1 MTPALRW
8 IPATATFVC
17 LALIGVPLLGPDT
30 GPGAAVAQDEGPR
43 ALVILEEEEP
53 QTTYPLLSR
62 TMSEARLGEL
72 LFDRFFFT
80 TSGGDIESR
89 VFAEGWGTR
98 SPNLTI
104 TVRDG
109 LKFSDGTAA
118 TFSDVAF
125 TINDVYRR
133 ADLGHP
139 SAPWYAKV
147 FGDSQQITPT
157 TGSVRYLVSMPDE
170 GAERYLVTTTLLSR
184 AALMGEAGKSVDLV
198 ASRRQPVGTGPFHAA
213 APIDNFDDV
222 TLQRNPHRLTDEEP
236 DSRRVD
242 AVRLL
247 YDQDAA
253 RQKELLEG
261 GRADVWV
268 APPPA
273 VLPGFRADRD
283 RFGVRTYDLNQW
295 WYLAVDPAN
304 PHLSVPGVREALDRS
319 VPRQQLREKLG
330 ADSAEL
336 TSGPF
341 LPGSAWLPGDL
352 GPTPED
358 RDGAR
363 QLMEA
368 AGYAHE
374 GGRWM
379 KDGEE
384 VSLQLGVE
392 GDILDDFNDVVYG
405 LVDGW
410 EDAGFRV
417 RVRAIRSSDWRNLV
431 EAGQA
436 TGNWDLILGRWN
448 LDREEAALELFR
460 KPQGSG
466 IQVNLF
472 GWSHSEV
479 DGIVRDF
486 YAETSGPAR
495 EALMQKL
502 HRLVSVERPYLFLWS
517 LKTQSVYR
525 RDRVTGFRASPYY
538 FYSRFEGIAW
548 KEAAS
553 E

>member
-1 MTPALRW
+1 MNRPVRW
-8 IPATATFVC
+8 IPAAATLVC
-17 LALIGVPLLGPDT
+17 LAVL
-30 GPGAAVAQDEGPR
+30 AAPWPAVVAQDEGPR
-43 ALVILEEEEP
+43 TLVVLEEEEP

-72 LFDRFFFT
+72 LFDRFFVT
-80 TSGGDIESR
+80 SSGGDVDSR
-89 VFAEGWGTR
+89 VFLDGWRAR

-104 TVRDG
+104 TLREG
-109 LKFSDGTAA
+109 LKFSDGTEA

-133 ADLGHP
+133 ADVGHP
-139 SAPWYAKV
+139 SADWYAKV

-157 TGSVRYLVSMPDE
+157 TGSIRYLVSMPDE

-184 AALMGEAGKSVDLV
+184 AALAGDGPADLV
-198 ASRRQPVGTGPFHAA
+198 GTKRQPVGTGPFHAA

-222 TLQRNPHRLTDEEP
+222 SLMRNPHRLVEGEP
-236 DSRRVD
+236 KERQVD

-283 RFGVRTYDLNQW
+283 RFSVRTYDLNQW
-295 WYLAVDPAN
+295 WYVAVDPAN
-304 PHLSVPGVREALDRS
+304 VHLASPAVREALDRV

-341 LPGSAWLPGDL
+341 LPGSAWLPGDV
-352 GPTPED
+352 GSTPED
-358 RDGAR
+358 RDGSKL
-363 QLMEA
+363 LMEA
-368 AGYAHE
+368 DGYVLE
-374 GGRWM
+374 GGRWK
-379 KDGEE
+379 KDGQE
-384 VSLQLGVE
+384 VDLRLGVE

-417 RVRAIRSSDWRNLV
+417 RVRAIRSSDWRNVV

-436 TGNWDLILGRWN
+436 SGEYDLILGRWN

-460 KPQGSG
+460 AASG
-466 IQVNLF
+466 KGVQVNLF
-472 GWSHSEV
+472 AWSHDDVE
-479 DGIVRDF
+479 GIVRDF

-502 HRLVSVERPYLFLWS
+502 HRLVSTERPYLFLWS

-525 RDRVTGFRASPYY
+525 KDRVTGFRAAPYY
-538 FYSRFEGIAW
+538 FYSRFEGLAW
-548 KEAAS
+548 KDAAS

>member
-1 MTPALRW
+1 M
-8 IPATATFVC
+8 
-17 LALIGVPLLGPDT
+17 
-30 GPGAAVAQDEGPR
+30 AQEEGPR
-43 ALVILEEEEP
+43 ALVVLEEEEP

-72 LFDRFFFT
+72 LFDRFFVT
-80 TSGGDIESR
+80 SSGGDIESR
-89 VFAEGWGTR
+89 VFVEGWRAR
-98 SPNLTI
+98 SPNLTV
-104 TVRDG
+104 TVREG
-109 LKFSDGTAA
+109 LKFSDGTEA

-133 ADLGHP
+133 QDLGHT
-139 SAPWYAKV
+139 SAAWYAKV
-147 FGDSQQITPT
+147 FGDCQQITPT
-157 TGSVRYLVSMPDE
+157 TGSVRYLVSMPEE

-184 AALMGEAGKSVDLV
+184 AALSGDGSVDLV
-198 ASRRQPVGTGPFHAA
+198 ESRRQPVGTGPFHAA
-213 APIDNFDDV
+213 GTIDNFDDV
-222 TLQRNPHRLTDEEP
+222 RLMRNPHRLGDEP
-236 DSRRVD
+236 DPSRVE

-273 VLPGFRADRD
+273 VLPAFRADRE

-295 WYLAVDPAN
+295 WYVALDPADPHLAVPA
-304 PHLSVPGVREALDRS
+304 VREALDRA

-330 ADSAEL
+330 GDSAEL

-352 GPTPED
+352 APTPED
-358 RDGAR
+358 AAGAR
-363 QLMEA
+363 QLMES
-368 AGYAHE
+368 AGYALD
-374 GGRWM
+374 GGRWT
-379 KDGEE
+379 KDGQEL
-384 VSLQLGVE
+384 SLQLGVE

-417 RVRAIRSSDWRNLV
+417 RVRAIRASDWRDVV
-431 EAGQA
+431 EAGKA
-436 TGNWDLILGRWN
+436 SGTWNLVLGRWN

-460 KPQGSG
+460 EPQGTG
-466 IQVNLF
+466 VQVNLF
-472 GWSHSEV
+472 GWTHDRVEE
-479 DGIVRDF
+479 IVREF
-486 YAETSGPAR
+486 YAETSGPVR
-495 EALMQKL
+495 EARMQEL
-502 HRLVSVERPYLFLWS
+502 HRLVAGERPYLFLWS

-525 RDRVTGFRASPYY
+525 RDRITGFRAAPYY

-548 KEAAS
+548 KDAAN
-553 E
+553 

>member
-1 MTPALRW
+1 MTPPVRW
-8 IPATATFVC
+8 IAPVSTLAC
-17 LALIGVPLLGPDT
+17 LALLGVLLLGP
-30 GPGAAVAQDEGPR
+30 GPGEAVAQEEGPR
-43 ALVILEEEEP
+43 ALVVLEEEEP
-53 QTTYPLLSR
+53 QTTWPLLSR

-72 LFDRFFFT
+72 LFDRFFVT
-80 TSGGDIESR
+80 SSGGDIDSL
-89 VFAEGWGTR
+89 VFADGWRAR

-104 TVRDG
+104 TIREG
-109 LKFSDGTAA
+109 LKFSDGSDA

-139 SAPWYAKV
+139 SAPWYARV
-147 FGDSQQITPT
+147 FGDSQQITPS

-170 GAERYLVTTTLLSR
+170 GAERYLVTTALLSR
-184 AALMGEAGKSVDLV
+184 VALAAEDGGVDLD
-198 ASRRQPVGTGPFHAA
+198 ASRRRPVGTGPFHAA
-213 APIDNFDDV
+213 APVDNFDDV
-222 TLQRNPHRLTDEEP
+222 TLMRNPHRLVEGEP
-236 DSRRVD
+236 DARRLE

-295 WYLAVDPAN
+295 WYVAVDPAN
-304 PHLSVPGVREALDRS
+304 PHLAAPAVREALDRS

-358 RDGAR
+358 RDGSR
-363 QLMEA
+363 QLMES
-368 AGYAHE
+368 AGYVHE
-374 GGRWM
+374 GGRWT
-379 KDGEE
+379 KDGQE
-384 VSLQLGVE
+384 VALRLGVE

-410 EDAGFRV
+410 EDAGFKV
-417 RVRAIRSSDWRNLV
+417 RVRAIRSSDWRNVV
-431 EAGQA
+431 EAGQSS
-436 TGNWDLILGRWN
+436 GNWDLVLGRWN

-460 KPQGSG
+460 KPQGQGG

-472 GWSHSEV
+472 GWSHDEV
-479 DGIVRDF
+479 EGIVKDF

-502 HRLVSVERPYLFLWS
+502 HRLVSGERPYLFLWS

-525 RDRVTGFRASPYY
+525 RDRITGFRAAPYY

-553 E
+553 Q

>member
-1 MTPALRW
+1 MTPAVRS
-8 IPATATFVC
+8 IA
-17 LALIGVPLLGPDT
+17 ALLTLGLLVVPGVLLST
-30 GPGAAVAQDEGPR
+30 SGAGSAVAQDEGPR
-43 ALVILEEEEP
+43 ALVVLEEEEP

-72 LFDRFFFT
+72 LFDRFFVT
-80 TSGGDIESR
+80 TSGGDIDSR
-89 VFAEGWGTR
+89 VFAEGWR
-98 SPNLTI
+98 ARNPNLTI
-104 TVRDG
+104 TVREG
-109 LKFSDGTAA
+109 LKFSDGVDA

-133 ADLGHP
+133 QDLGHT
-139 SAPWYAKV
+139 SAGWYARI

-157 TGSVRYLVSMPDE
+157 TGSVRYLVPMPDE

-184 AALMGEAGKSVDLV
+184 AALMGDGGVDLV
-198 ASRRQPVGTGPFHAA
+198 ASRRQPVGSGPFHAA

-222 TLQRNPHRLTDEEP
+222 RLMRNPHRLTDGEP
-236 DSRRVD
+236 DPLRLE

-295 WYLAVDPAN
+295 WYVAVDPAN
-304 PHLSVPGVREALDRS
+304 PHLAAPAVREALDRA
-319 VPRQQLREKLG
+319 VPRQQLRDKLG

-352 GPTPED
+352 APTPQD
-358 RDGAR
+358 RDGTR

-368 AGYAHE
+368 AGYTHE

-384 VSLQLGVE
+384 VALRLGVE

-417 RVRAIRSSDWRNLV
+417 RVRAIRASDWRTVV

-436 TGNWDLILGRWN
+436 SGNWDLVLGRWN

-460 KPQGSG
+460 KPQGQG

-472 GWSHSEV
+472 GWSHDEV
-479 DGIVRDF
+479 EGIVKDF

-502 HRLVSVERPYLFLWS
+502 HRLVSGERPYLFLWS

-525 RDRVTGFRASPYY
+525 RDRITGFRAAPYY